1 MSDDRSF
8 MNDFDSEHDELAFVK
23 ADRTDHLLLSEMSMR
38 RSSSK
43 RSYTINTFFDA
54 LVHCTECQTSRP
66 MAIKTIKPGRAG
78 SRDIIT
84 YECSQCGATT
94 SRFGE

>member
-1 MSDDRSF
+1 
-8 MNDFDSEHDELAFVK
+8 
-23 ADRTDHLLLSEMSMR
+23 MR

-54 LVHCTECQTSRP
+54 LVHCTECQASHA
-66 MAIKTIKPGRAG
+66 MAIKAIKPAKADGR
-78 SRDIIT
+78 DVIT

>member
-1 MSDDRSF
+1 
-8 MNDFDSEHDELAFVK
+8 
-23 ADRTDHLLLSEMSMR
+23 MSMR

-54 LVHCTECQTSRP
+54 LVHCTECQASRP

-78 SRDIIT
+78 SRDVIT
-84 YECSQCGATT
+84 YECPQCGATT

>member
-1 MSDDRSF
+1 
-8 MNDFDSEHDELAFVK
+8 
-23 ADRTDHLLLSEMSMR
+23 MR

-54 LVHCTECQTSRP
+54 LVHCTECQASRS
-66 MAIKTIKPGRAG
+66 MEIKAIKPGKAG
-78 SRDIIT
+78 SKDVII